1 MRESVGNIK
10 TQLDTLL
17 SQEMD
22 RKNFLRYSGGIVL
35 ALLGVTG
42 LIRLLLTNNKA
53 INLLEQPSQKT
64 SHGYGTSKYGQ

>member
-1 MRESVGNIK
+1 MGNIK
-10 TQLDTLL
+10 TQLDSLL

-42 LIRLLLTNNKA
+42 LIRILLSSQKSTLAPTEAQK
-53 INLLEQPSQKT
+53 PSQ
-64 SHGYGTSKYGQ
+64 GYGTSRYGQ

>member
-1 MRESVGNIK
+1 MGNIK
-10 TQLDTLL
+10 SQLDSLL

-42 LIRLLLTNNKA
+42 LIRILLSSSKTNPLVDSTA
-53 INLLEQPSQKT
+53 QKQ
-64 SHGYGTSKYGQ
+64 SGGYGTSRYGQ

>member
-1 MRESVGNIK
+1 MGNIK
-10 TQLDTLL
+10 TQLDSLL

-42 LIRLLLTNNKA
+42 LIRILLN
-53 INLLEQPSQKT
+53 SQKAT
-64 SHGYGTSKYGQ
+64 LAPTETQKQSQGYGTSRYGQ

>member
-1 MRESVGNIK
+1 MGNIK
-10 TQLDTLL
+10 TQLDSLL

-42 LIRLLLTNNKA
+42 LIRILLNSQKNTLAPT
-53 INLLEQPSQKT
+53 ETQKT
-64 SHGYGTSKYGQ
+64 SGGYGTSRYGQ